1 MDCSRRVGVH
11 TGSTQLI
18 IQNRELDSST
28 QVTKSRPRSFVMW
41 PDGRLAI
48 CSYFSFGGFLCHSA
62 QQQEGK
68 CGSGF
73 SHFGDNAGE
82 ARWERSSI
90 LQETEG
96 SLTSLSSSDEKGAT
110 S

>member
-1 MDCSRRVGVH
+1 
-11 TGSTQLI
+11 
-18 IQNRELDSST
+18 
-28 QVTKSRPRSFVMW
+28 MW

-48 CSYFSFGGFLCHSA
+48 RSYFSFGGFLCHSA

-90 LQETEG
+90 LQKTEG